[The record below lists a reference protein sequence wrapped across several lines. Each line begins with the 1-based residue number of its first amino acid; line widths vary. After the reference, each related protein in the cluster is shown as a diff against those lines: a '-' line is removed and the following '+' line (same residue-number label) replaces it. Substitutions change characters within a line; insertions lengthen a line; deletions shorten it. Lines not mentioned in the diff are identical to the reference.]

1 MQITEIMDRV
11 FNNSSIETM
20 TVEIKDHEMAG
31 KEGLLIDN
39 LKKQFI
45 SMWVQGL
52 QFYEEPEYI

>member
-20 TVEIKDHEMAG
+20 TLEIKDHEMAG

-39 LKKQFI
+39 LKKQSI